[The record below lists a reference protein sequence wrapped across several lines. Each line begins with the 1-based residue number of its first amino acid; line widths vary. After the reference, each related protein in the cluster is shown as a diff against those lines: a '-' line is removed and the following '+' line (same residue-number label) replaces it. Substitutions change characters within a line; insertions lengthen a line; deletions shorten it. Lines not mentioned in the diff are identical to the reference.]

1 MHYKNI
7 NPKLHCNSQT
17 QIIQMLAR
25 LQPSV
30 EGHDWGAPM
39 WSPRS
44 LCLTAQHVVKM
55 TSLWLTPDYT
65 HNMLIIRISVLLMF

>member
-17 QIIQMLAR
+17 QIIQMWAR

-30 EGHDWGAPM
+30 GTTPEVSKDGLGLEGGGDDTVSSSILEKRPACAEGACNIN
-39 WSPRS
+39 R
-44 LCLTAQHVVKM
+44 CT
-55 TSLWLTPDYT
+55 
-65 HNMLIIRISVLLMF
+65 